1 MKPGKIIIIGASS
14 GMGRK
19 MAELYAGM
27 GNKVGITGRR
37 DFMLREVQQ
46 QFPENIFT
54 ECFDVTQNENISR
67 LESLENKLGGL
78 DILIISAGTGEPG
91 KELKWEWDKQMIDT
105 NVYAFAEIANWA
117 FNFFTRQD
125 HGHLVTISSVAAE
138 RGMGWAPAYSASKS
152 FQTRYFEGLSVKA
165 YRMKKNIDITCIEP
179 GFVKTR
185 MAMGNKLF
193 WVVPVEK
200 AAKQIIHA
208 IEKKKRKA
216 YISKRWRMVAAAMR
230 IAPYSLYKKFV

>member
-1 MKPGKIIIIGASS
+1 
-14 GMGRK
+14 
-19 MAELYAGM
+19 
-27 GNKVGITGRR
+27 
-37 DFMLREVQQ
+37 
-46 QFPENIFT
+46 
-54 ECFDVTQNENISR
+54 
-67 LESLENKLGGL
+67 
-78 DILIISAGTGEPG
+78 
-91 KELKWEWDKQMIDT
+91 
-105 NVYAFAEIANWA
+105 
-117 FNFFTRQD
+117 
-125 HGHLVTISSVAAE
+125 
-138 RGMGWAPAYSASKS
+138 
-152 FQTRYFEGLSVKA
+152 
-165 YRMKKNIDITCIEP
+165 MKKNIDITCIEP

>member
-1 MKPGKIIIIGASS
+1 MTGKIIIIGATS

-19 MAELYAGM
+19 MAELYAAA
-27 GNKVGITGRR
+27 NNQVCISGRR
-37 DFMLREVQQ
+37 DELLHEIQQ
-46 QFPENIFT
+46 QYPENIIT
-54 ECFDVTQNENISR
+54 ERFDVTGSENISH
-67 LESLENKLGGL
+67 LESMVKKLNGL
-78 DILIISAGTGEPG
+78 DILIISAGTGEPD
-91 KELKWEWDKQMIDT
+91 KELKWELDKQMINT

-117 FNFFTRQD
+117 FNFFIRQD

-152 FQTRYFEGLSVKA
+152 FQTKYFEGLSVKA
-165 YRMKKNIDITCIEP
+165 GRMKKNISITCIEP
-179 GFVKTR
+179 GFVRTR

-200 AAKQIIHA
+200 AAKQIIRS

-216 YISKRWRMVAAAMR
+216 YISKRWRLVAAAMR
-230 IAPYSLYKKFV
+230 IAPYGIYKKFV